1 MAFFSS
7 RHLAKKVKNNRTKW
21 IMSVSVHIF
30 YLIFLTFLYLA
41 RPTFSDN
48 VFLSSFPLLSIFL
61 VASGTSSL
69 FPLALMID
77 RYGEEKG
84 YVRSFIECLLT
95 RDENKA
101 SLQFKFLFIGFLI
114 YLQLSVL
121 VYSYVI
127 FIHVGRVDLFSFP

>member
-7 RHLAKKVKNNRTKW
+7 RSLAKKVKNNRTKW

-48 VFLSSFPLLSIFL
+48 VFLSSFPLPFIFL
-61 VASGTSSL
+61 VVSGILSL
-69 FPLALMID
+69 FPLALMIE

-84 YVRSFIECLLT
+84 YARSFIECLLT
-95 RDENKA
+95 RDKSKA
-101 SLQFKFLFIGFLI
+101 SLQFKFLYTGFII
-114 YLQLSVL
+114 YLLLSVL
-121 VYSYVI
+121 VYNYVV